1 MATYYSP
8 KIVTDGLVL
17 CLDAANNKSYISGS
31 STWSDISGNGYNGT
45 LVNGPTSNNFGLV
58 LDGTNDYGYISHS
71 GSLAFN
77 SGNFTVCVW
86 HRNENS
92 STDYNGIITNDS
104 NSDNAWKIFKDGGQS
119 FYTARSNSTTLNF
132 PSYVVGRFHHYA
144 YTFNAGTLQLYFD
157 AVAGN
162 STTGVS
168 NPVSNTTVAFGSYR
182 YEDAVNL
189 AYLTNQTIGGVYLYN
204 RALSASEI
212 LQNYNSAKTRFSLT

>member
-1 MATYYSP
+1 
-8 KIVTDGLVL
+8 
-17 CLDAANNKSYISGS
+17 
-31 STWSDISGNGYNGT
+31 
-45 LVNGPTSNNFGLV
+45 
-58 LDGTNDYGYISHS
+58 
-71 GSLAFN
+71 
-77 SGNFTVCVW
+77 
-86 HRNENS
+86 
-92 STDYNGIITNDS
+92 
-104 NSDNAWKIFKDGGQS
+104 
-119 FYTARSNSTTLNF
+119 
-132 PSYVVGRFHHYA
+132 
-144 YTFNAGTLQLYFD
+144 LQLYFD

>member
-1 MATYYSP
+1 MATHYSP

-17 CLDAANNKSYISGS
+17 CLDAANSKSYISGS

-58 LDGTNDYGYISHS
+58 LDGTNDYGYISHG

-92 STDYNGIITNDS
+92 LTDYNGIITNDS
-104 NSDNAWKIFKDGGQS
+104 NGDNAWKIFKDGGQS
-119 FYTARSNSTTLNF
+119 FYKARSNATTLNF

-182 YEDAVNL
+182 HEDAVNL
-189 AYLTNQTIGGVYLYN
+189 AYLTNQTIGGVCLYN

-212 LQNYNSAKTRFSLT
+212 LQNYNALKGRFVL